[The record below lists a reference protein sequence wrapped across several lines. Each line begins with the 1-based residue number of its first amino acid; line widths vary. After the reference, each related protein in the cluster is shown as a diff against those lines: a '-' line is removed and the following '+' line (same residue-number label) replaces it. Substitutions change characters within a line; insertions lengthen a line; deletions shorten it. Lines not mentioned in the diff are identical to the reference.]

1 VISPARAAALAF
13 LTAFTT
19 LYAQVLVHRLVS
31 LKLVNNLAFL
41 VVSLT
46 MLGFAVSGVLLTRWQ
61 QALLRRRSEAIVAA
75 AALFAISMVGV
86 SAAFAHAPAG
96 AQWAGSRLEFLGAF
110 LRVAPLA
117 LLYAIP
123 FTFSGLVLGL
133 LLASPDLPTA
143 RVYFADLL
151 GSGAGALAVIPS
163 IGIFGVETALMAAA
177 AAFVVGTAALCGP
190 RDRRVRAVTA
200 AALALVGLAALA
212 PGAFFDMRYPAGSVL
227 DATRH
232 PGSGFVLEHVA
243 WDPVA
248 RVELTRIPTPSPQTV
263 AWPYLVGD
271 DARLLSQFRR
281 LVTQNNTAF
290 TYAPSWDGRPESLAG
305 VDRTLYAAAYQ
316 ASGIERP
323 RVLVVGV
330 GGGFDVLTALRS
342 DATVDAV
349 EVNRATVEIL
359 RHTYRDE
366 FRAWV
371 EDPRVRLRHA
381 EGRHLLSTTTSLFD
395 VIQLSGVDSVS
406 GTPAAARVFS
416 ENYLYT
422 QEAFDLLLSR
432 LSEDGIVNMM
442 RTEYRPP
449 REMLRALVTAT
460 AALRR
465 AGATRPADHVAML
478 LSNDGLFAALLVKRS
493 AFRDVEIARLQA
505 WAATNPFFR
514 LAAYPGRS
522 GQPDN
527 AYAAFLSLNDPRL
540 EAAFVARYPFD
551 IRPVSDDRPF
561 FFRYSYW
568 WHLFTSDPWARSSV
582 PALELGLL
590 SLLAV
595 AAPAAT
601 ACVALPLHRLAGA
614 GLRVPHAGRFA
625 IFFAAIGTGFM
636 AVELALLQKLG
647 LFLGHP
653 NHALAV
659 VLAALLVSAGVGSL
673 ASARIVEALRGLRFV
688 GYLLSAVVLIEV
700 AVVLDRLVVFLGRPF
715 ALRVVLV
722 AALVAPV
729 GLLQGAYFPTGLAR
743 LKGASSAFVPWA
755 WGLNGAFSV
764 LAPIA
769 GIAVSVTWGFQS
781 LLVGAIPAYLVA
793 GFALPDRLA
802 AAGERDEAGA
812 ARHPAPR
819 AP

>member
-381 EGRHLLSTTTSLFD
+381 EGRHLLSTTTSSFD

-406 GTPAAARVFS
+406 GTPAAAHVFS

-449 REMLRALVTAT
+449 REMLRALVPCSSSGLPSAT
-460 AALRR
+460 SRSRGCRR
-465 AGATRPADHVAML
+465 GPRP
-478 LSNDGLFAALLVKRS
+478 
-493 AFRDVEIARLQA
+493 
-505 WAATNPFFR
+505 T
-514 LAAYPGRS
+514 
-522 GQPDN
+522 
-527 AYAAFLSLNDPRL
+527 
-540 EAAFVARYPFD
+540 
-551 IRPVSDDRPF
+551 
-561 FFRYSYW
+561 
-568 WHLFTSDPWARSSV
+568 RSS
-582 PALELGLL
+582 AW
-590 SLLAV
+590 
-595 AAPAAT
+595 
-601 ACVALPLHRLAGA
+601 
-614 GLRVPHAGRFA
+614 
-625 IFFAAIGTGFM
+625 
-636 AVELALLQKLG
+636 
-647 LFLGHP
+647 
-653 NHALAV
+653 
-659 VLAALLVSAGVGSL
+659 
-673 ASARIVEALRGLRFV
+673 
-688 GYLLSAVVLIEV
+688 
-700 AVVLDRLVVFLGRPF
+700 RPI
-715 ALRVVLV
+715 R
-722 AALVAPV
+722 
-729 GLLQGAYFPTGLAR
+729 
-743 LKGASSAFVPWA
+743 
-755 WGLNGAFSV
+755 
-764 LAPIA
+764 
-769 GIAVSVTWGFQS
+769 
-781 LLVGAIPAYLVA
+781 
-793 GFALPDRLA
+793 A
-802 AAGERDEAGA
+802 AAGSRTTRMPPSFPWMIRASRRRSWPATPSTSGRSA
-812 ARHPAPR
+812 TTVRSSSTTPTGGTCSRATPGRAPR
-819 AP
+819 FPRWSSACSPCWRSPLRPRPPASRCRSIGSPGRGCACRMPAASRSSSPRSGRASWPWSWPCYRNSACSSATRITPWPSCSRRCSSPPASALSRPPALSKLSEAFGSSAICSRRSS